1 MLQDVWHPGVVR
13 RVCLEADRED
23 IVLVFA
29 GNMQIVG
36 SGLVVLQVQSC
47 QLEFGDMLRAQES
60 EAVDLLSWLRILG
73 ELCHRSS
80 DTSLGCVAQHPPG
93 SQLAFLGCQRRESR
107 DRKSSGITRL
117 ARYVGL
123 HKS

>member
-1 MLQDVWHPGVVR
+1 MVR

-36 SGLVVLQVQSC
+36 SGLVVLQVQSR
-47 QLEFGDMLRAQES
+47 QLEFRDMLRTEES

-73 ELCHRSS
+73 ELCHRSP
-80 DTSLGCVAQHPPG
+80 DPSLRCVA
-93 SQLAFLGCQRRESR
+93 
-107 DRKSSGITRL
+107 
-117 ARYVGL
+117 
-123 HKS
+123 